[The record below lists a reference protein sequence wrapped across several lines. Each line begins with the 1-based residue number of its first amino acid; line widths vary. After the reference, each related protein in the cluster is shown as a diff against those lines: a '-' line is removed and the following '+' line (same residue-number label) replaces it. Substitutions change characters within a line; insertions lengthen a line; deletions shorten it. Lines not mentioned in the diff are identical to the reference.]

1 MPGVNVP
8 PPLRM
13 GTAEWCLLILLSV
26 LWGGS
31 FFFYKVLVAVLPPFT
46 VVLARVGVAA
56 LILNAWL
63 LARGDPMPRSWR
75 LWVQFLVMGLLN
87 NVIPFSLIAFGEV
100 RIASGLASILNATTP
115 IFTVIATHAL
125 TDNEKATALRLA
137 GVVFGFVGTAV
148 LVGPAATLGLGS
160 GSLAGESACVL
171 AAISYAFAGIYG
183 RRFSKLVP
191 LQVAT
196 AQITASTAVLLPV
209 AVAVDRPWT
218 LPLPGITV
226 WLSILGIALLCTA
239 LAYIVYFRL
248 LAAAGATNL
257 LLVTFL
263 LPISSLLLG
272 WFVLGETVAASAFGG
287 MALIG
292 LGLAAIDGR
301 PARLVWHLLPAALGR
316 R

>member
-1 MPGVNVP
+1 MS

-13 GTAEWCLLILLSV
+13 GTAEWSLLILLSV

-31 FFFYKVLVAVLPPFT
+31 FFFYKVLVAVLPLFT
-46 VVLARVGVAA
+46 VVLGRVGVAA

-63 LARGDPMPRSWR
+63 LARGDPMPRSRR
-75 LWVQFLVMGLLN
+75 LWAQFLAMGLLN

-100 RIASGLASILNATTP
+100 RIASSLASILNATTP
-115 IFTVIATHAL
+115 IFTVIAAHGP
-125 TDNEKATALRLA
+125 TDNEKATAGRLV
-137 GVVFGFVGTAV
+137 GVLFGFAGTAV
-148 LVGPAATLGLGS
+148 LVGPAATHGLGS
-160 GSLAGESACVL
+160 GSLVGESACLL

-183 RRFSKLVP
+183 RRFSGLVP
-191 LQVAT
+191 LKVAT
-196 AQITASTAVLLPV
+196 GQITASTVVLLPV
-209 AVAVDRPWT
+209 AAAIDRPWT
-218 LPLPGITV
+218 MPLPGITV

-248 LAAAGATNL
+248 LATAGATNL

-263 LPISSLLLG
+263 LPVSSLLLG
-272 WFVLGETVAASAFGG
+272 WSVLGEMVVPSAFGG

-301 PARLVWHLLPAALGR
+301 PARRVRYLLPATPAR

>member
-1 MPGVNVP
+1 MA

-13 GTAEWCLLILLSV
+13 GTAEWSLLILLSV

-31 FFFYKVLVAVLPPFT
+31 FFFYKVLVAVLPPLT
-46 VVLARVGVAA
+46 VVLGRVGVAA

-63 LARGDPMPRSWR
+63 LARGDWMPRSRR
-75 LWVQFLVMGLLN
+75 LWTQFLVMGLLN
-87 NVIPFSLIAFGEV
+87 NVVPFSLIAFGEV

-115 IFTVIATHAL
+115 IFTVIAAHGL
-125 TDNEKATALRLA
+125 TDNEKATAGRLV
-137 GVVFGFVGTAV
+137 GVLFGFAGTAV
-148 LVGPAATLGLGS
+148 LVGPAAMRGY
-160 GSLAGESACVL
+160 GSLVGEAACLL

-183 RRFSKLVP
+183 RRFSALMP
-191 LQVAT
+191 LKVAT
-196 AQITASTAVLLPV
+196 GQITASTVVLLPV
-209 AVAVDRPWT
+209 VAAVDRPWT
-218 LPLPGITV
+218 LPLPGMAV

-263 LPISSLLLG
+263 LPVSSLLLG
-272 WFVLGETVAASAFGG
+272 WSMLGETVGPSAFGG

-301 PARLVWHLLPAALGR
+301 PARRVRYLLSAAPAR

>member
-1 MPGVNVP
+1 MP

-13 GTAEWCLLILLSV
+13 GTAEWALLILLSA

-46 VVLARVGVAA
+46 VVLARVGLAA

-63 LARGDPMPRSWR
+63 LACHDPLPRSRR
-75 LWVQFLVMGLLN
+75 LWAQFLVMGLLN
-87 NVIPFSLIAFGEV
+87 NAIPFSLIAFGEV

-115 IFTVIATHAL
+115 IFTVIAAHAL
-125 TDNEKATALRLA
+125 TDNEKATPSRLA
-137 GVVFGFVGTAV
+137 GVLFGFAGTTM
-148 LVGPAATLGLGS
+148 LVGPAAMRGFGS
-160 GSLAGESACVL
+160 GSLVGEAACLL

-183 RRFSKLVP
+183 RRFSGLAP
-191 LQVAT
+191 LKVAT
-196 AQITASTAVLLPV
+196 GQITASTVVLLPV
-209 AVAVDRPWT
+209 AAVADRPWT
-218 LPLPGITV
+218 LPPPGIAV
-226 WLSILGIALLCTA
+226 WLSVLGIALLCTA
-239 LAYIVYFRL
+239 FAYIVYFRL

-272 WFVLGETVAASAFGG
+272 WFVLGETVAPSAFAG

-292 LGLAAIDGR
+292 FGLAAIDGR
-301 PARLVWHLLPAALGR
+301 PARRLGQLLVGVFALR
-316 R
+316 